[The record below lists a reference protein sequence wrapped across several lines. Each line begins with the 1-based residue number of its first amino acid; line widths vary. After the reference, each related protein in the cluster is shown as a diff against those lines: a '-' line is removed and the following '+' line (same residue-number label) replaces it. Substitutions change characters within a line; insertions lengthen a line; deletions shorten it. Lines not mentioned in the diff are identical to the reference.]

1 MSRSYELL
9 EHTADVGILARGETC
24 EEAFE
29 AAAEGLAEI
38 LGAWFPGEGEEREL
52 RIEAADVDA
61 LLAAWLDELLY
72 LAEAADAVFGDFHV
86 DRVGQRELSGRAR
99 LAPRAGRELDG
110 QHVKAATYHRL
121 RVAGGEGGCEAR
133 VYLDV

>member
-38 LGAWFPGEGEEREL
+38 LGVWVPGEGEEREL
-52 RIEAADVDA
+52 RIEAPDTEA
-61 LLAAWLDELLY
+61 LLVAWLDELLY
-72 LAEAADAVFGDFHV
+72 LAETADAVFGGF
-86 DRVGQRELSGRAR
+86 RVERLGKRELLARAS
-99 LAPRAGRELDG
+99 LAPRAGRELDR

-121 RVAGGEGGCEAR
+121 RVGAGEGGCEAR